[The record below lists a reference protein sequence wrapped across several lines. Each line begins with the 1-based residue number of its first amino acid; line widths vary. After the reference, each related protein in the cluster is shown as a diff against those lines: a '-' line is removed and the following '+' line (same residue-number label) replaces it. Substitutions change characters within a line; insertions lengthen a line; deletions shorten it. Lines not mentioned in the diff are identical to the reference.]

1 MGWPHRAPNS
11 LNSGEAAERLC
22 LTWYSVVGRTRQR
35 VSARVTETEECPE
48 GKVQGEAAPVNAHR
62 ARASAAL
69 LCDLRVHAQHLGGPQ
84 PAVPA
89 GRCQVPVHP
98 PLYPILP
105 RWNQAEVCPERLA
118 GFVLSL
124 GFARSPR
131 PSDRTAPVFLTP
143 YTSSLADFFSLFTG
157 LAPVLVCMR
166 PGRMSRTS
174 LACGFCCAPPA
185 ALPGGCWLPAS
196 LSPAPTPVRF
206 IHKLGSRGKV
216 VLHVKHGSTVT
227 GEKPSNNENP
237 QGNHLIFPAFSHGFL
252 TLGSAEGKN

>member
-1 MGWPHRAPNS
+1 MD
-11 LNSGEAAERLC
+11 
-22 LTWYSVVGRTRQR
+22 
-35 VSARVTETEECPE
+35 
-48 GKVQGEAAPVNAHR
+48 AHR
-62 ARASAAL
+62 ARTSAAL
-69 LCDLRVHAQHLGGPQ
+69 LCGLRVHPQRLGGPQ

-89 GRCQVPVHP
+89 RRCQVPLHP

-105 RWNQAEVCPERLA
+105 RWNQAEVRPERLA

-124 GFARSPR
+124 GFARSPG
-131 PSDRTAPVFLTP
+131 PSDRTAPIILTP
-143 YTSSLADFFSLFTG
+143 YTSSLADYFSLFTG
-157 LAPVLVCMR
+157 LAPVSVCTR
-166 PGRMSRTS
+166 PGRMSRAS
-174 LACGFCCAPPA
+174 LACGFRRAPPA

-196 LSPAPTPVRF
+196 LSPAPPVHF

-252 TLGSAEGKN
+252 TLRSAEGKN